1 MVSPEAKKE
10 KPRIGKDL
18 VLASHIHPWAAQDGY
33 SGFVLKN
40 LSLPTSIFYK
50 NTHTLLCMIGLA
62 QSDEGCMWYIKWV
75 LWYIKWVLCPR
86 IIDLEQEPF
95 VTHTHDL
102 CLILASPLCT
112 TYLAQ
117 PLLTSLHHVFLFR
130 PISNLSVERR
140 PSHGATQLKPSLS
153 WNAEDGGVSR
163 GHYGRRASSNWQKWG
178 SSIGYTLQIVVLSDD
193 TATKSIP
200 AVQTRSCCW
209 LIPEIAHLPENTVQE
224 WGP

>member
-1 MVSPEAKKE
+1 MV
-10 KPRIGKDL
+10 
-18 VLASHIHPWAAQDGY
+18 
-33 SGFVLKN
+33 
-40 LSLPTSIFYK
+40 
-50 NTHTLLCMIGLA
+50 GLA
-62 QSDEGCMWYIKWV
+62 QSDEGWMWYIKWV

-178 SSIGYTLQIVVLSDD
+178 SSIGYTLQIVVLSGDAGFLPCRPRAAAYLSLRLLMNLRTQCRNEGLRLKHTKYKTRIFILLKKKKRQKAQD
-193 TATKSIP
+193 TSF
-200 AVQTRSCCW
+200 
-209 LIPEIAHLPENTVQE
+209 AHS
-224 WGP
+224 

>member
-33 SGFVLKN
+33 RGIVLKN

-62 QSDEGCMWYIKWV
+62 QSDEGWM
-75 LWYIKWVLCPR
+75 WYIKWVLCPR

-153 WNAEDGGVSR
+153 WNAEDGGVSA
-163 GHYGRRASSNWQKWG
+163 GHYGKKVSSNWQKGG
-178 SSIGYTLQIVVLSDD
+178 SSIGSTLQIVLSDD
-193 TATKSIP
+193 SATKSIP
-200 AVQTRSCCW
+200 AEET
-209 LIPEIAHLPENTVQE
+209 LELLPTYPWNCPRTWEHSA
-224 WGP
+224 GMRALD

>member
-40 LSLPTSIFYK
+40 LSLPTCIFYK
-50 NTHTLLCMIGLA
+50 NTHTLLCMVGLA
-62 QSDEGCMWYIKWV
+62 QSGGGWIWYIKWV
-75 LWYIKWVLCPR
+75 MCPR
-86 IIDLEQEPF
+86 IIDLEQESF
-95 VTHTHDL
+95 VTHTDDL

-112 TYLAQ
+112 SYLAQ

-130 PISNLSVERR
+130 PISNLSVGRR

-200 AVQTRSCCW
+200 AVQTQSCCW
-209 LIPEIAHLPENTVQE
+209 LIPEIAHVPENTVQE

>member
-62 QSDEGCMWYIKWV
+62 QSGKGWTWYIKRV
-75 LWYIKWVLCPR
+75 LRPG
-86 IIDLEQEPF
+86 IIDMEQESF
-95 VTHTHDL
+95 ITHRDDL

-130 PISNLSVERR
+130 PISSLSVERR

-153 WNAEDGGVSR
+153 
-163 GHYGRRASSNWQKWG
+163 
-178 SSIGYTLQIVVLSDD
+178 
-193 TATKSIP
+193 
-200 AVQTRSCCW
+200 
-209 LIPEIAHLPENTVQE
+209 
-224 WGP
+224 